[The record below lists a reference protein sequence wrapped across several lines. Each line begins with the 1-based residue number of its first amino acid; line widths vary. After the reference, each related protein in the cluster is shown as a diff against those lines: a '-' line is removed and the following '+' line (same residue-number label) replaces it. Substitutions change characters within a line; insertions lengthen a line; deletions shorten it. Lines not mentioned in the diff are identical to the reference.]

1 MDEEDLSLYD
11 QVFHQLLDLLRNSR
25 LYARNIIAERGITP
39 RQLSV
44 LRYLHDAGPATVGQ
58 IQTFTHK
65 SPSTTS
71 ELIAELEEMRFV
83 IRTRSTQDNRV
94 VHVDLTETGREKAIN
109 TPLSG
114 LPLLRR
120 RLRALPEDR
129 LQEFSGMLAE
139 LMQLMEDTD
148 TQ

>member
-1 MDEEDLSLYD
+1 MEEGELSLSD

-25 LYARNIIAERGITP
+25 LYARNIISEQGITP

-58 IQTFTHK
+58 IQSYTHK

-71 ELIAELEEMRFV
+71 ELIAELEEMGFV
-83 IRTRSTQDNRV
+83 IRTRSTIDNRV
-94 VHVDLTETGREKAIN
+94 VHVDLTTTGREKARI

-120 RLRALPEDR
+120 RLSTLSGDR
-129 LQEFSGMLAE
+129 LQEMSGMLAE
-139 LMQLMEDTD
+139 FTQLMEDRHPE
-148 TQ
+148 